1 MNTQTQSQ
9 AGFAE
14 ATGPTGTT
22 PTSDPAPHPPG
33 EADPIAEARP
43 TNEAHPTT
51 EAVDA
56 KGRPLAVVPARVP
69 WLEIGIFAVAAFGLA
84 WLACL
89 PLWVSAEGIR
99 SEERRVGKECRS
111 RWSPYH

>member
-1 MNTQTQSQ
+1 MNTQTHNQ

-14 ATGPTGTT
+14 ATGPT
-22 PTSDPAPHPPG
+22 
-33 EADPIAEARP
+33 AEAVRETP
-43 TNEAHPTT
+43 AAGRSVSTD
-51 EAVDA
+51 AVGV
-56 KGRPLAVVPARVP
+56 KRRPLAVVPAKVP
-69 WLEIGIFAVAAFGLA
+69 WLELGIFAVAAFGLA

-89 PLWVSAEGIR
+89 PLWVSAEGIGDPALLLTCGSAMMR